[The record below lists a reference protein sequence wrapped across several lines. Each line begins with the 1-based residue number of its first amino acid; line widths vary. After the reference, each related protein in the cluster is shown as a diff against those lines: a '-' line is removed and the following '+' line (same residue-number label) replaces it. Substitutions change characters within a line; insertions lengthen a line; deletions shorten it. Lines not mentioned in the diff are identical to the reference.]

1 MVFCNYIVIE
11 KRSPDNLNRSI
22 ETTDVMSQWA
32 EIHIVKTTEWQKHY
46 RVATF
51 LTFIKYCN
59 LNVQFDWA
67 KKRAVIIC
75 LT

>member
-32 EIHIVKTTEWQKHY
+32 EIHMVKTTEFPEPVRSQID
-46 RVATF
+46 
-51 LTFIKYCN
+51 L
-59 LNVQFDWA
+59 
-67 KKRAVIIC
+67 
-75 LT
+75 